1 VGWHCSLSHPLFLCL
16 SDEVG
21 MPSHLSFAR
30 VASRYLNATILRDG
44 YDLKPESYAPLT
56 SEDILWKL
64 RQRDYSGEG
73 ERDALGEGSLEA
85 ALYHRAQ
92 EGTENE
98 FITRMDILAK
108 QEYWVEELQN
118 MVDKIRRSL
127 SEEPL
132 MYRVV
137 VDGKTKDKGY
147 TAEKDVPDLRE
158 HLKDFNRYEKWADR
172 WELVLE
178 PRPDIRKQEAAIR
191 ERQIALQ
198 ALTEAKKSRVQAWS
212 ALYKDLRTPSPKVH
226 VEIATSDVVRIHVVD
241 HELVVGGLAAV
252 REGGSDSRKVVN
264 GLCASDLHKLT
275 STYGHGEVWMVLASH
290 LPPTLRGQHLGTR
303 LYEMLAQNIRH
314 PAYIVGNACL
324 EQGVPEFTGLTS
336 ADARR
341 VWQSLSR
348 KYPVSGLVMRVQ

>member
-1 VGWHCSLSHPLFLCL
+1 
-16 SDEVG
+16 
-21 MPSHLSFAR
+21 MPSHLSSTR

-44 YDLKPESYAPLT
+44 YDLKPENYDPLT
-56 SEDILWKL
+56 SEDIIRKL

-73 ERDALGEGSLEA
+73 EEDALKVGSFEA
-85 ALYHRAQ
+85 AVYHRAQ
-92 EGTENE
+92 NGTEKE
-98 FITRMDILAK
+98 FTTQMDSPAK
-108 QEYWVEELQN
+108 HENLVEELQN

-137 VDGKTKDKGY
+137 VDGKTKNKGY
-147 TAEKDVPDLRE
+147 TAEKDVPDLRA
-158 HLKDFNRYEKWADR
+158 HLKDWNKYEKWADR

-178 PRPDIRKQEAAIR
+178 PRPDLRKQEAAIR
-191 ERQIALQ
+191 ERQVALQ

-226 VEIATSDVVRIHVVD
+226 VGLATSDVVRIYVVD
-241 HELVVGGLAAV
+241 HGLVVGGLSAERV
-252 REGGSDSRKVVN
+252 GVSDSRKVVN
-264 GLCASDLHKLT
+264 GLCESDLHKLT
-275 STYGHGEVWMVLASH
+275 STYGHGEVWIVITSH
-290 LPPTLRGQHLGTR
+290 LPPTLRGQHIGTR
-303 LYEMLAQNIRH
+303 LYEMLAQNIPH

-324 EQGVPEFTGLTS
+324 EQGGYEDVGLTS